1 MQANQIWFPHC
12 FITEVAQAVAD
23 LERGRPQRDPGNVIV
38 ASPTEAQRTSG
49 SSFGAH
55 LDGLS
60 RRPRADLT
68 LLDGRGILIKPNG
81 L

>member
-23 LERGRPQRDPGNVIV
+23 LERGRPQRDPGSVIL

-49 SSFGAH
+49 SSFRAHPDACRGA
-55 LDGLS
+55 
-60 RRPRADLT
+60 RAP
-68 LLDGRGILIKPNG
+68 I
-81 L
+81 